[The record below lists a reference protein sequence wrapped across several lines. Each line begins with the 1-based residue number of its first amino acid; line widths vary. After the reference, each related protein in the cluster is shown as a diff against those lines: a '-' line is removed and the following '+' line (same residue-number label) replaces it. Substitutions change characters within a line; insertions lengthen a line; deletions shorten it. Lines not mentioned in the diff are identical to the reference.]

1 KERVKKLEKKRRS
14 KTYKPRRLYKG
25 RKIADLDADIEVT
38 LIDETQGRND
48 EDLMFDTGVLNGDEV
63 FQEPMVNTAT
73 TTSSI
78 PVSAADPITTA
89 GKVVTTASVEIP
101 KELNLAQ
108 TLIEIKS
115 AKPKAVTTAA
125 TIVTPT
131 SSRPKAKGIAKDKG
145 KAKTVELEKP
155 LKKKDQ
161 IAFDE
166 EVARNLEAQLQ
177 AELEE
182 EERLSR

>member
-1 KERVKKLEKKRRS
+1 MSTPKFAETHNLVAFLEKPKES
-14 KTYKPRRLYKG
+14 NG
-25 RKIADLDADIEVT
+25 FEGI
-38 LIDETQGRND
+38 ID
-48 EDLMFDTGVLNGDEV
+48 FLN
-63 FQEPMVNTAT
+63 A
-73 TTSSI
+73 SSI
-78 PVSAADPITTA
+78 KYA
-89 GKVVTTASVEIP
+89 
-101 KELNLAQ
+101 

-115 AKPKAVTTAA
+115 VKPKAVTTAA